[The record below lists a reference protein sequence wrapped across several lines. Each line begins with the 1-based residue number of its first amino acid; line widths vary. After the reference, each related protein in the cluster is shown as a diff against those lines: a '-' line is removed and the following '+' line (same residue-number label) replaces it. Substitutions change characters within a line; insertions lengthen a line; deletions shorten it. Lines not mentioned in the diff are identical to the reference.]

1 MDNNYNLYELMSA
14 IAENNEDEFE
24 AIKNYSLL
32 LDALNNVTTDVNRQK
47 KEIIE
52 NAILKVNEY
61 ISEEM
66 KHSNGLT
73 KIYSELS
80 GIIAED

>member
-24 AIKNYSLL
+24 AIKNYSIL
-32 LDALNNVTTDVNRQK
+32 LDALNNTTTEVNRNK

-52 NAILKVNEY
+52 DAILKVNEY
-61 ISEEM
+61 IGEEM
-66 KHSNGLT
+66 KHSIGLT
-73 KIYSELS
+73 EIYSKLS